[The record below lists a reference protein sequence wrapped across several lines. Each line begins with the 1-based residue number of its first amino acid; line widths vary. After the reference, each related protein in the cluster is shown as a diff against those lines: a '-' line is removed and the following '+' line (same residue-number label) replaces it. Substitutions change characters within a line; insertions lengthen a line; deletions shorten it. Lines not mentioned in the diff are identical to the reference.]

1 MDSSCLV
8 RVVSSD
14 VRHNFLL
21 YDLAAAAVLLLTP
34 VLFGLAEL
42 NSRMAALPLEIM
54 PPLMG
59 MILMTPLFSPEQNEG
74 ILETVRAKKMS
85 RHIVTLLRLIC
96 ALVLL
101 AGFIGILGGYMRLND
116 CEVTAKM
123 CAGAFA
129 GAAAL
134 GALGF
139 FAAGVSDNIVIG
151 YMVSMMYYI
160 TSLFLKKE
168 LGKFCLLSMS
178 CGIKGSKPLLAVTAA
193 VLIAA
198 AMIFR
203 RICKN
208 ER

>member
-1 MDSSCLV
+1 MASGCLARIV
-8 RVVSSD
+8 YSD
-14 VRHNFLL
+14 VRHNFLPR
-21 YDLAAAAVLLLTP
+21 YAAAAGVLLVTP
-34 VLFGLAEL
+34 VIFGLAEL
-42 NSRMAALPLEIM
+42 TAQMSAQPLEMM
-54 PPLMG
+54 PLLMG
-59 MILMTPLFSPEQNEG
+59 IILFTPILAPEQNEC

-116 CEVTAKM
+116 CEVTVKM